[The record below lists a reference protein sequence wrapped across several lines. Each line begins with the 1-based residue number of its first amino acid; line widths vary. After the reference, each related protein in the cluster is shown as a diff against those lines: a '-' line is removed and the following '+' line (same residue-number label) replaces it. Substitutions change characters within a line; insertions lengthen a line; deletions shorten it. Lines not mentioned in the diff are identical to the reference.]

1 MKKFYYSLV
10 LALVVTML
18 AVGCTQDLTTDEEVN
33 ISDSV
38 VKEMMEVTA
47 SLECDDES
55 DGDEATRTTLVDNNG
70 GKIVWSEGDAIG
82 AISADGT
89 ITKCVVS
96 AINGSSASFSVPTDT
111 TYAFYPYSSNS
122 TFDTETGLLTHSLL
136 SSVTLDGSNRVFN
149 DGENVMCAHLQ
160 GNSLAFKNLCGFI
173 EIKLKGSQT
182 VKHLALRNNS
192 NVYDALSGEGT
203 IDFSNADE
211 PKFTAGKDHA
221 STFNSLYA
229 TCSVALS
236 NSTATSFYFI
246 VPPRTYN
253 NLAICVQTE
262 RGSYSITSK
271 NAITVNRSMIRP
283 LAVIDID
290 AMAPTDATDLS
301 ADGVANCYVVP
312 QGSEAKWYSFQA
324 RKINEV
330 ANIANAAYAH
340 LSWSEEAQ
348 LINNVNYDAAT
359 GSVSFKYGGNNIEGN
374 AQILLLST
382 DHKVLW
388 AWHIWCTDQPKT
400 IVVQNNAKN
409 YAILDR
415 NLGATYTPK
424 TASEAAS
431 ISESDATDAAGLY
444 YQYGRPSPFP
454 RTSSIKNSS
463 TEPTVFE
470 TSTRIAVQYGFAT
483 NNQHFTYSKNAKDY
497 DVALTDPKTF
507 YAVFYSNAT
516 GASTASSGNYYTWY
530 QNPYSSYTDKEML
543 WYSINND
550 VVDKKATN
558 DPCPAGYVVDDASSA
573 LAYLKGFAYTKS
585 SWGSSNTNVYGY
597 YYECPITGG
606 LVYLPTAGFRSGT
619 SGKVSYCSKNF
630 NLWAVPTATDATNK
644 LHAVRISSDNS
655 APASMTPAV
664 SEKYTQIGQAFS
676 VRCRLQDRS
685 KVQNVTVT
693 SSTFE
698 GEGSASSPYIIK
710 SASDLVKLAGLCDGS
725 VIASD
730 GKDYTAAHYILSG
743 NIDMS
748 GESFSSIAPFKGS
761 FDGKNYTI
769 SNLTV
774 TPKDTNPTGLFGEI
788 TNATIKN
795 VNLTDITILVTD
807 ASQLYTGGVAGKA
820 IGSTIENC
828 AVAGTISSAA
838 GGEHTG
844 KVDTR
849 SDSAV
854 IGGVVGYAYNS
865 TLSNVTYTGY
875 LTTTKGQICGGIV
888 GSIEG
893 GSITNGRLSQ
903 GSLVYNSTT
912 NTGGIVGYM
921 TLDAAIAN
929 CTVEAPVR
937 SKYGHLGGVAGRMHS
952 GSISSCLVSSNS
964 RIEGNVGNSSGTD
977 NYGTGG
983 IVGVIDTKADF
994 GTTAVVENSAC
1005 YANVS
1010 ANIYVGGVV
1019 GVLIT
1024 NSTTI
1029 TPEISNCLFVGAIK
1043 ASYKNSYN
1051 YGLSGGIIG
1060 CCHQSGTKGGNAKIT
1075 DCVSLISSITFNA
1088 AASSAGFGGFS
1099 GYIKNTEFLRCY
1111 SNLDLASIVSTE
1123 GKSIAEYT
1131 SMKYYGSLYGRGNG
1145 LSYDNTLTYCYYL
1158 PGKIG
1163 QEEVAENNVESLSI
1177 SQMTDGTLLAKLNAA
1192 GGSWKA
1198 DANGYPVPTVAP
1210 ENDATILPDNRI
1222 RVSIIGDSIST
1233 FEGWMP
1239 AGYVKFYPQ
1248 GSNANVVSA
1257 TQTYWYKLIYKY
1269 MKNAR
1274 FDMNI
1279 SWSGSVVARSTDPE
1293 YLASDHGA
1301 GHCFVE
1307 RFIADGMGNPDV
1319 ILLHGG
1325 TNDVSNR
1332 GKSISIYP
1340 GYPIYKADDYSES
1353 ACPTDAEMKVVFDA
1367 ADAAT
1372 TRAQIE
1378 ALDDTSFVYAYVKL
1392 LSLMHQQYPSAKVV
1406 MIIGDWIPAGT
1417 RQAILK
1423 IATHYEARYGYKCVD
1438 LQEIS
1443 PYRTSTV
1450 IPKEAGSHPNAEGF
1464 EVMASYIYQKVGS
1477 YID

>member
-1 MKKFYYSLV
+1 MRKFYYSLV
-10 LALVVTML
+10 LALVAAML
-18 AVGCTQDLTTDEEVN
+18 AVGCTQDLTTDEEVT
-33 ISDSV
+33 ITESV

-47 SLECDDES
+47 SLECDDTNNK
-55 DGDEATRTTLVDNNG
+55 GEASRTTLIDNNG
-70 GKIVWSEGDAIG
+70 GKIVWSESDAIG
-82 AISADGT
+82 AISTDGT

-96 AINGSSASFSVPTDT
+96 AINGSSASFSVPTDIA
-111 TYAFYPYSSNS
+111 YAFYPYSSNS
-122 TFDTETGLLTHSLL
+122 TFNKETGLLTHSLV
-136 SSVTLDGSNRVFN
+136 SSVTLDGSKRVFN
-149 DGENVMCAHLQ
+149 NNENVMCAHLS
-160 GNSLAFKNLCGFI
+160 GNNLAFKNLCGFI

-182 VKHLALRNNS
+182 VKHLALRNDS

-203 IDFSNADE
+203 IDFSNANE
-211 PKFTAGKDHA
+211 PKFTPGTDHA

-236 NSTATSFYFI
+236 NSEATSFYFI
-246 VPPRTYN
+246 VPPRTYK

-262 RGSYSITSK
+262 QGSYSITTKS
-271 NAITVNRSMIRP
+271 AITVNRSMIRP

-290 AMAPTDATDLS
+290 ALAPTATTDLGT
-301 ADGVANCYVVP
+301 DGVANCYIVP
-312 QGSEAKWYSFQA
+312 QGSAAKWYSFPA
-324 RKINEV
+324 RKINETE
-330 ANIANAAYAH
+330 NIANAAYAH
-340 LSWSEEAQ
+340 LSWSEGAQ
-348 LINNVNYDAAT
+348 LVNNVNYDALT
-359 GSVSFKYGGNNIEGN
+359 GTISFKYEGNNAEGN
-374 AQILLLST
+374 AQVVLLSA

-400 IVVQNNAKN
+400 VVVRGNTKN

-415 NLGATYTPK
+415 NLGATYTPV
-424 TASEAAS
+424 TATDATS
-431 ISESDATDAAGLY
+431 ISESDATDAGGLY
-444 YQYGRPSPFP
+444 YQYGRPTPFP
-454 RTSSIKNSS
+454 RTSSVKNST
-463 TEPTVFE
+463 TEATAFKV
-470 TSTRIAVQYGFAT
+470 STRVAVQYGFSSY
-483 NNQHFTYSKNAKDY
+483 NQHFAFSKSANDY

-507 YAVFYSNAT
+507 YAAFYSDA
-516 GASTASSGNYYTWY
+516 AASSTASSGNYYTWY
-530 QNPYSSYTDKEML
+530 KNPYSSYTDKDML
-543 WYSINND
+543 WYSIDND

-558 DPCPAGYVVDDASSA
+558 DPCPAGYVVDDAASV
-573 LAYLKGFAYTKS
+573 LAYLKGFSYTKA

-597 YYECPITGG
+597 YYECPTTGG
-606 LVYLPTAGFRSGT
+606 LVYIPTVGFRSGT

-630 NLWAVPTATDATNK
+630 NLWAVPTATDNTNK

-655 APASMTPAV
+655 APASMTPVV
-664 SEKYTQIGQAFS
+664 SEKYTQIGQAFA

-685 KVQNVTVT
+685 KVQNITIVT
-693 SSTFE
+693 STFE
-698 GEGSASSPYIIK
+698 GDGTASSPYIIK
-710 SASDLVKLAGLCDGS
+710 SANDLVKFAGLCDGS

-730 GKDYTAAHYILSG
+730 GKDYTAAHYVLAG
-743 NIDMS
+743 NIDMA
-748 GESFSSIAPFKGS
+748 GQSFSPIAQFKGS

-774 TPKDTNPTGLFGEI
+774 TPKNTAPTALFGEI
-788 TNATIKN
+788 TNATVKN
-795 VNLTDITILVTD
+795 LNIAELSVLVTD
-807 ASQLYTGGVAGKA
+807 VNQLYTGGVAGKA
-820 IGSTIENC
+820 IESTLDNC
-828 AVAGTISSAA
+828 SVAGTISSAA
-838 GGEHTG
+838 CGEHTG

-865 TLSNVTYTGY
+865 TISNVSYTGY

-893 GSITNGRLSQ
+893 GSITNGHLGQ
-903 GSLVYNSTT
+903 GSLVYNSKT

-921 TLDAAIAN
+921 TLDATVSN
-929 CTVEAPVR
+929 CRVEAPVR
-937 SKYGHLGGVAGRMHS
+937 SKYGHLGGIAGRIHS
-952 GSISSCLVSSNS
+952 GSVSSCLVSSNS

-983 IVGVIDTKADF
+983 IVGVIDSKADF
-994 GTTAVVENSAC
+994 GTKAVVENSAC

-1024 NSTTI
+1024 NSTVI
-1029 TPEISNCLFVGAIK
+1029 TPEVSNCLFVGAIK

-1051 YGLSGGIIG
+1051 YGLSGGLVG
-1060 CCHQSGTKGGNAKIT
+1060 CIHQSGTKGGNAKIT
-1075 DCVSLISSITFNA
+1075 DCASLISSITFNA
-1088 AASSAGFGGFS
+1088 AASSAGFGGFA
-1099 GYIKNTEFLRCY
+1099 GYIKNSEFLRCY

-1145 LSYDNTLTYCYYL
+1145 ITYDNTLTYCYYL
-1158 PGKIG
+1158 PGKVG
-1163 QEEVAENNVESLSI
+1163 QEEVTENNVECLSI

-1198 DANGYPVPTVAP
+1198 DASGYPIPTAVPA
-1210 ENDATILPDNRI
+1210 NNATILPDNKT
-1222 RVSIIGDSIST
+1222 RVSVIGDSIST

-1269 MKNAR
+1269 MSNAR

-1279 SWSGSVVARSTDPE
+1279 SWSGTVVARSTDPE

-1340 GYPIYKADDYSES
+1340 GYPIYKASDYDES

-1423 IATHYEARYGYKCVD
+1423 IAAHYEARYGYKCVD

-1450 IPKEAGSHPNAEGF
+1450 IPKEAGSHPNEEGF
-1464 EVMASYIYQKVGS
+1464 EVMANYIYQKVGS

>member
-10 LALVVTML
+10 LALVATML
-18 AVGCTQDLTTDEEVN
+18 AVGCTQDLTTDEDVLLTDN
-33 ISDSV
+33 V
-38 VKEMMEVTA
+38 VKEMMDVTA
-47 SLECDDES
+47 SLECDDTN
-55 DGDEATRTTLVDNNG
+55 DEATRTTLIDNNG
-70 GKIVWSEGDAIG
+70 GKIEWSEGDAIG
-82 AISADGT
+82 AISTDGT
-89 ITKCVVS
+89 ITKCEAS

-111 TYAFYPYSSNS
+111 AYAFYPYSSSS
-122 TFDTETGLLTHSLL
+122 TYSKDTGLLTHSLV

-149 DGENVMCAHLQ
+149 DGENVMCAHLS
-160 GNSLAFKNLCGFI
+160 GNNLAFKNLCGFI

-182 VKHLALRNNS
+182 VKHLALRNDS
-192 NVYDALSGEGT
+192 NVYDALSGLGT
-203 IDFSNADE
+203 IDLSNADE
-211 PKFTAGKDHA
+211 PKFTPGTDHGT
-221 STFNSLYA
+221 TFNHLYA

-236 NSTATSFYFI
+236 NSKATSFYFI
-246 VPPRTYN
+246 VPPRTYE

-262 RGSYSITSK
+262 RGSYSIATK

-283 LAVIDID
+283 LAVVDID
-290 AMAPTDATDLS
+290 ALAPTAAIDLS

-312 QGSEAKWYSFQA
+312 QGSETKWYSFPA
-324 RKINEV
+324 RKINET

-340 LSWSEEAQ
+340 LSWSEGTQ
-348 LINNVNYDAAT
+348 LVNNVNYDAST
-359 GSVSFKYGGNNIEGN
+359 GTISFKYEGNNAEGN
-374 AQILLLST
+374 AQIFLLSA

-400 IVVQNNAKN
+400 ILVQNNQKN

-424 TASEAAS
+424 TASEASS

-454 RTSSIKNSS
+454 RTSSIKSS
-463 TEPTVFE
+463 TTESTAFKV
-470 TSTRIAVQYGFAT
+470 STRVAAQYGFAAY
-483 NNQHFTYSKNAKDY
+483 NQHLAFSNSANTYDS
-497 DVALTDPKTF
+497 ALSYPKML
-507 YAVFYSNAT
+507 YAVFYSDAT
-516 GASTASSGNYYTWY
+516 AVTSASSGNYYTWY
-530 QNPYSSYTDKEML
+530 KNPYSSYNDKEML

-558 DPCPAGYVVDDASSA
+558 DPCPAGYVVDDGASA
-573 LAYLKGFAYTKS
+573 NAYLHGFAYTKS

-597 YYECPITGG
+597 YYECPTMGG
-606 LVYLPTAGFRSGT
+606 LVYIPTAGFRSGT

-655 APASMTPAV
+655 APASMTPVV
-664 SEKYTQIGQAFS
+664 SEKYTLIGQAFA

-685 KVQNVTVT
+685 KVQNITVV

-698 GEGSASSPYIIK
+698 GEGTASSPYIIK
-710 SASDLVKLAGLCDGS
+710 SAADLAKLAGLCDGS
-725 VIASD
+725 VITSD
-730 GKDYTAAHYILSG
+730 GKDYTAAHYVLSG
-743 NIDMS
+743 NIDMA
-748 GESFSSIAPFKGS
+748 GQSFSPIAQFKGS
-761 FDGKNYTI
+761 FDGKNYTV
-769 SNLTV
+769 SNLAV
-774 TPKDTNPTGLFGEI
+774 TPKNTNPTGLFGEI
-788 TNATIKN
+788 TNATVKN
-795 VNLTDITILVTD
+795 LNLAELSVLVTD
-807 ASQLYTGGVAGKA
+807 ANQLYTGGIAGKA
-820 IGSTIENC
+820 TTSTIDNC
-828 AVAGTISSAA
+828 SVAGPISSAA
-838 GGEHTG
+838 CGEHTG

-865 TLSNVTYTGY
+865 TISNVVYTGH
-875 LTTTKGQICGGIV
+875 LTTSKGQICGGIA
-888 GSIEG
+888 GSVEG
-893 GSITNGRLSQ
+893 GSITNGRLGQ
-903 GSLVYNSTT
+903 GSLVYNSKT

-921 TLDAAIAN
+921 TLDATISN

-937 SKYGHLGGVAGRMHS
+937 SKCGHVGGIAGRIHS
-952 GSISSCLVSSNS
+952 GRISSCLVTSNA

-983 IVGVIDTKADF
+983 IVGVIDSKVESGTK
-994 GTTAVVENSAC
+994 AVVENSAC
-1005 YANVS
+1005 YTNVS
-1010 ANIYVGGVV
+1010 ANIYVGGLV
-1019 GVLIT
+1019 GVIIT

-1029 TPEISNCLFVGAIK
+1029 SAEVSNSLFVGAIK

-1051 YGLSGGIIG
+1051 YGLSGGLVG
-1060 CCHQSGTKGGNAKIT
+1060 CIHQSGSKGGNAKIA

-1111 SNLDLASIVSTE
+1111 SNLDLATIVSTE
-1123 GKSIAEYT
+1123 GKAISEYT

-1145 LSYDNTLTYCYYL
+1145 ITYDNTLTYCYYL

-1163 QEEVAENNVESLSI
+1163 QEEVTESNVESLSI

-1198 DANGYPVPTVAP
+1198 DANGYPVPTAVPA
-1210 ENDATILPDNRI
+1210 NDSTILPDNKI

-1257 TQTYWYKLIYKY
+1257 SQTYWYKLIYKY

-1279 SWSGSVVARSTDPE
+1279 SWSGSVVARSTDAE

-1353 ACPTDAEMKVVFDA
+1353 ACPTDAEMKVAFDT

-1372 TRAQIE
+1372 TRADIE
-1378 ALDDTSFVYAYVKL
+1378 ALDDTTFVYAYVKL

-1423 IATHYEARYGYKCVD
+1423 IAAHYEARYGYKCVD

-1450 IPKEAGSHPNAEGF
+1450 IPKEAGSHPNEEGF
-1464 EVMASYIYQKVGS
+1464 EVMANYIYQKVGS